1 MNGQNAAAALAVGT
15 MLLSSAEAVA
25 DPPSG
30 SEPAQ
35 RTGMPPTEIPVN

>member
-15 MLLSSAEAVA
+15 MLSGSTEAVA

-30 SEPAQ
+30 LERAQ
-35 RTGMPPTEIPVN
+35 RTGMPRTETHQ